1 MSTEPTNIKQQL
13 EAEQTAIAAITDPL
27 EQALAQA
34 AFTARVSTIKG
45 ERGAKNKFVSATQEL
60 ARYRAEK
67 ALKNQTT
74 DQETEE
80 SQLVAARDAALTASK
95 TKPITNA
102 KLKALKKAEK
112 DLEAFRAKRDSAI
125 EKTFAKLPDV
135 IAYLEAEGWKI
146 STSTAYEHKQDGKIK
161 TNQDGKYTL
170 NAVLDYARQH
180 LQRKDGTEPDDKTNL
195 QEQKIT
201 AEIRRIEADAETRE
215 LKLKERRGELI
226 PRDHVEVELSS
237 RARDLDAHLDAF
249 FRSAAGRIIK
259 IVGGDMQ
266 KAPDLITFMRGAK
279 KQAMDNYARPI
290 HGPNEEE

>member
-1 MSTEPTNIKQQL
+1 MSTFANI
-13 EAEQTAIAAITDPL
+13 
-27 EQALAQA
+27 
-34 AFTARVSTIKG
+34 S
-45 ERGAKNKFVSATQEL
+45 
-60 ARYRAEK
+60 
-67 ALKNQTT
+67 
-74 DQETEE
+74 DQEEIR
-80 SQLVAARDAALTASK
+80 LVEARDAALVAAK

-102 KLKALKKAEK
+102 KLKTLAKTERE
-112 DLEAFRAKRDSAI
+112 LEQYRERLEVAAGQL
-125 EKTFAKLPDV
+125 FAKLPDV
-135 IAYLEAEGWKI
+135 ITYLDAEGWKI

-161 TNQDGKYTL
+161 TNSEGKYTL

-180 LQRKDGTEPDDKTNL
+180 LQRKDGTEPDDKNSL

-279 KQAMDNYARPI
+279 KQAMNNYARPI
-290 HGPNEEE
+290 HGPDEEE